1 MTTQVNLSYYED
13 ENEDNFGSTIKE
25 LPNHF
30 RNEESLPAIC
40 SGEALEIA
48 KNVLSETVIEKLKDI
63 QWQSFQYKVRL
74 YLAKHSR
81 DLEKPTPNFLATFNL
96 VHFAILVQ
104 NPQLLQFLIKQDS
117 WNIFCDCLQFSSQT
131 NVKVKDESELVIREE
146 SWIFEASCAH
156 LAARFFPQG
165 LDLILSDENICKAV
179 INCKAGP
186 REMSPIH
193 VAALST
199 KSLSVQ

>member
-48 KNVLSETVIEKLKDI
+48 KNVLSETVMEKLKDI
-63 QWQSFQYKVRL
+63 QWQSFQYKVNL

-96 VHFAILVQ
+96 VHFAILAQ
-104 NPQLLQFLIKQDS
+104 NPQLLQFLIKQDP
-117 WNIFCDCLQFSSQT
+117 DQAKT
-131 NVKVKDESELVIREE
+131 KVKVKDESELVIREQ

-179 INCKAGP
+179 INCRAGP

>member
-40 SGEALEIA
+40 SGDALEIA

-81 DLEKPTPNFLATFNL
+81 DLEKTTPNFLATFNL

-104 NPQLLQFLIKQDS
+104 NPQLLQILIKQDP
-117 WNIFCDCLQFSSQT
+117 DQAKT
-131 NVKVKDESELVIREE
+131 NVKVTNESELVIREE

-179 INCKAGP
+179 INCRAGP

>member
-40 SGEALEIA
+40 SGDALEIA
-48 KNVLSETVIEKLKDI
+48 KNVLFWTPETVIEKLKDI

-96 VHFAILVQ
+96 VHFAILAQ
-104 NPQLLQFLIKQDS
+104 NPQLLQFLIKQDP
-117 WNIFCDCLQFSSQT
+117 DQAKT

-165 LDLILSDENICKAV
+165 LDLILSDKNICKAV
-179 INCKAGP
+179 INCRAGP

>member
-13 ENEDNFGSTIKE
+13 NFGSTIKE
-25 LPNHF
+25 LSNHF

-48 KNVLSETVIEKLKDI
+48 KNVLFLTPETVIEKLKDI

-96 VHFAILVQ
+96 VHFAILAQ
-104 NPQLLQFLIKQDS
+104 NPQLLQFLIKQDP
-117 WNIFCDCLQFSSQT
+117 DQAKT

-179 INCKAGP
+179 INCRAGP

>member
-40 SGEALEIA
+40 NGDALEIA
-48 KNVLSETVIEKLKDI
+48 RNVLFLTPETVIEKLKDS
-63 QWQSFQYKVRL
+63 QWQSFQYIVRL

-96 VHFAILVQ
+96 VHFAILAQ
-104 NPQLLQFLIKQDS
+104 NPQLLQFLIKQDP
-117 WNIFCDCLQFSSQT
+117 DQAKT

-165 LDLILSDENICKAV
+165 LDLILSDKNICNAV

-199 KSLSVQ
+199 KSLGVQ

>member
-30 RNEESLPAIC
+30 KNEESLPAIC
-40 SGEALEIA
+40 SGDALEIA
-48 KNVLSETVIEKLKDI
+48 KNVLFWTPETVIKKLKDI

-104 NPQLLQFLIKQDS
+104 NPQLLQFLIKQDP
-117 WNIFCDCLQFSSQT
+117 DQAKT
-131 NVKVKDESELVIREE
+131 NVKVKDESELVIREQ

-165 LDLILSDENICKAV
+165 LDLILSDKNICKAV